1 MKYIDPHVHMVS
13 RTTDDY
19 EALALTGCV
28 AVSEPAFWAGY
39 DRYSAEAFA
48 DYYEHITDFEPKR
61 SANYGIQHFAWMCL
75 NPKEGEDRALTKEVL
90 AMIPKYLERP
100 NVIGIGEIGLNRV
113 TRNEMKTLEDH
124 LEMAVKYDQMIL
136 IHTPHLEDKF
146 KGTKHIVECIA
157 SYSQIKPERVLIDHA
172 EEHTLSM
179 ILDKGFWAG
188 ITLYPVTKTS
198 SAVWTSSI
206 LKFLSCDGIL
216 YSLHK
221 SITVDLVMPCRQ
233 YSPVE
238 VQTSLERIIK
248 KFVELQVEINPFGSI
263 INPSSAPFFSASIHA
278 AMQLCLLSE
287 LICGF

>member
-61 SANYGIQHFAWMCL
+61 AANYGIQHFAWMCL

-198 SAVWTSSI
+198 SARAIDMVEMYGNQRVCVNSACDWGPSLPTAVPRFAMEMKQRGHSKESI
-206 LKFLSCDGIL
+206 D
-216 YSLHK
+216 
-221 SITVDLVMPCRQ
+221 
-233 YSPVE
+233 
-238 VQTSLERIIK
+238 RII
-248 KFVELQVEINPFGSI
+248 FQNPKT
-263 INPSSAPFFSASIHA
+263 FFEQSPKCVI
-278 AMQLCLLSE
+278 QE
-287 LICGF
+287 